1 MKNKDKLIK
10 IIVGVFVVCLVS
22 LGVVLL
28 GNKKSKEI
36 ARNSITNPVEKMVY
50 DLESGKITKDEYI
63 KEFSYLIYDN
73 TKLDNDYKLEV
84 KDPYV
89 IETYY
94 NYLYDYYDDLSE
106 ETKKYV
112 SDKISM
118 KDTIIKTKSIS
129 KSNTNG
135 IVRMADD
142 SSKMYISKAKI
153 SSNNRFIIWYSN
165 EGASAITDEKAE
177 EILNMM
183 EQSLDGILQK
193 YNEKFEYNPKFSSS
207 NESDYKALL
216 KENGI
221 DEKYFKTAFPIYV
234 NNLSVTA
241 VSAYYVRVSL
251 REKLFGLDSTDEL
264 IYSAPYMVFNS
275 RYLSTDYN
283 YYLSNTLNDKTI
295 DPIEEYIVNYMNMK
309 LTAIHELF
317 HHFENENYNASNLAM
332 GGINHLFQ
340 LEMLSEY
347 TAALV
352 FDKEETLNKAIEK
365 LKKYGLTDEELYK
378 YKESSYFYKTATTDN
393 NDTYAETGYS
403 RSVNKPTMIF
413 LGYPSL
419 TFAKVYSDIV
429 NGGRK
434 KLVDNIAAKDYLG
447 RLAFVS
453 GGKYDYVL
461 RKLAEKTLTQDYD
474 KDTYKSP
481 VVLEKTKAKASGNEI
496 KIKEYENVLKQ
507 RRVLCKDDCEYGDEI
522 GYSAIYYYYINPKEY
537 DNKKI
542 YVKPVSNSDI
552 SVVVIGRIGEKF
564 TTEISEGISSNGIEI
579 YVEPYEKYDELVISV
594 VNTSS
599 KNDRN
604 YVIGVKGFD
613 EEIKEN
619 YKVVALKDTID
630 IEPEDEDYKYI
641 SSNQEILEKQK
652 RILTGCDGEVA
663 QNRFKAI
670 KVGEAKV
677 TIDMGN
683 GKTQIVKVKVVDKND
698 YVDISDAP
706 SAIEVGSIGRIDV
719 KTKLTWDNV
728 FRKKYSGVTSS
739 DSSVLEVS
747 ADKSALTDSS
757 FKYKAKKAGVVV
769 VTVRNG
775 SYSSSKRI
783 TVYDKI
789 SLKDYVDSS
798 MTVGDTK
805 EVCINSSVYKL
816 KSEKPSNLEVIKIRK
831 EEDNNYVT
839 EDGYTYEKQ
848 STCSLDSMYLLRAVS
863 NGTVKLKIMYA
874 NKQID
879 DKNITILKS
888 NQKYQLGRLLN
899 EKESYNSPYVI
910 ISDKPTKIKFEIEGI
925 SEKNEKNYKI
935 DCISSSTLKYVPS
948 SKTSYDSN
956 GNGIY
961 FENGK
966 AYGYCNFVGNKIAT
980 GIIGIHINDSRG
992 NVVFT
997 NYESFK
1003 EEGTDDIE
1011 FFDNLLAR
1019 ILLITSLDKIYQNT
1033 EINRNV
1039 LVNVVKNVYF
1049 VEKKKFEAG
1058 NMYSSNDINI
1068 ENSYGE
1074 IIRVE
1079 EFNLSSED
1087 NYEYNKYLP
1096 NIKVTKDKKQFYVI
1110 NDNFKTCFDD
1120 EGVIYC
1126 INEDKEENEFK
1137 SSLWVDN
1144 KLYRKTLDENLI
1156 SRLSLDGNNGYSLS
1170 NAFSY
1175 VEDIQNLYNEKNG
1188 FVKTNNIIFE
1198 GNEYYNNLKTMSVNK
1213 DIGIKN
1219 NGNNYYVNTN
1229 SYDPIV
1235 MPYMVV
1241 DSALSFYK
1249 NITGNDLI
1257 YKYKNEIN
1265 TLNNQMNGW
1274 LKVDATNEEDMFK
1287 YMYAYYYANKYNK
1300 NVSKYINAEKCNYD
1314 DITNLIRTIEND
1326 YINEVVD
1333 N

>member
-1 MKNKDKLIK
+1 MKNKDKLVK
-10 IIVGVFVVCLVS
+10 VIIGVVVVFIVS

-28 GNKKSKEI
+28 GNKKDNTKD
-36 ARNSITNPVEKMVY
+36 SITNPVEKMIY
-50 DLESGKITKDEYI
+50 DLNTGKITKDEYI
-63 KEFSYLIYDN
+63 REFSYLIYDN
-73 TKLDNDYKLEV
+73 AKLNKDYNKEV
-84 KDPYV
+84 KDPHV
-89 IETYY
+89 METYY
-94 NYLYDYYDDLSE
+94 NYVYDYYDDLSE

-118 KDTIIKTKSIS
+118 KGTIIKTKGLS
-129 KSNTNG
+129 KNTTNG
-135 IVRMADD
+135 IIRLADD

-153 SSNNRFIIWYSN
+153 SNNNRFIIWYSN
-165 EGASAITDEKAE
+165 DGASAITDEMAE
-177 EILNMM
+177 EVLNMM
-183 EQSLDGILQK
+183 EQSLDGILQN

-207 NESDYKALL
+207 KESDFKALM

-234 NNLSVTA
+234 NNLSVSA

-251 REKLFGLDSTDEL
+251 REKLFGLGSGDEL

-275 RYLSTDYN
+275 RYLNTDYN
-283 YYLSNTLNDKTI
+283 YYLSKFLGDKTI
-295 DPIEEYIVNYMNMK
+295 DPIEEYIVNYMYMNS
-309 LTAIHELF
+309 TAIHELF
-317 HHFENENYNASNLAM
+317 HHFENENYNASNLTM
-332 GGINHLFQ
+332 GGIDRLFQ

-352 FDKEETLNKAIEK
+352 FDKEEILNNAIEK

-378 YKESSYFYKTATTDN
+378 YKDSSYFYKMATTDS

-403 RSVNKPTMIF
+403 RSVNKPTMVF

-419 TFAKVYSDIV
+419 TFAKVYSDV
-429 NGGRK
+429 VDGGRK
-434 KLVDNIAAKDYLG
+434 KLVNNIAAKDYLG
-447 RLAFVS
+447 RLDFVS

-481 VVLEKTKAKASGNEI
+481 EVLEKTKAKASGDEI

-522 GYSAIYYYYINPKEY
+522 NYSAIHYYYINPKEY
-537 DNKKI
+537 NDKKI
-542 YVKPVSNSDI
+542 YVKPVSNNDI
-552 SVVVIGRIGEKF
+552 SVVVIGRIAEDF
-564 TTEISEGISSNGIEI
+564 TTEISTGISSNGIKI
-579 YVEPYEKYDELVISV
+579 NVELYEKYDELVISV

-604 YVIGVKGFD
+604 YIIGV
-613 EEIKEN
+613 EN
-619 YKVVALKDTID
+619 YERVSSKDEYEVVALKDTID
-630 IEPEDEDYKYI
+630 IEPENEDYKYI

-663 QNRFKAI
+663 QNRFKAVR
-670 KVGEAKV
+670 VGEAKV

-706 SAIEVGSIGRIDV
+706 SALEVGSKGRIDV
-719 KTKLTWDNV
+719 KTKLTWNNL
-728 FRKKYSGVTSS
+728 FKKKYSGVTSS
-739 DSSVLEVS
+739 DSSVLEVE

-757 FKYKAKKAGVVV
+757 FKYVAKKAGVVT

-775 SYSSSKRI
+775 SYTSSKKI
-783 TVYDKI
+783 IVYDKI
-789 SLKDYVDSS
+789 NIEDYVDGK
-798 MTVGDTK
+798 MTVGDVK
-805 EVCINSSVYKL
+805 EVCIDSSVYKL
-816 KSEKPSNLEVIKIRK
+816 RSDDASNLEVIKIKK
-831 EEDNNYVT
+831 EENNNYVT

-848 STCSLDSMYLLRAVS
+848 STCNLNSMYLLRAVS
-863 NGTVKLKIMYA
+863 NGIVKLKIMYA

-879 DKNITILKS
+879 NKNITILRS
-888 NQKYQLGRLLN
+888 NQKYHIGRLLN

-925 SEKNEKNYKI
+925 NEKNEKNYKI
-935 DCISSSTLKYVPS
+935 DCISSTTLKYVPS
-948 SKTSYDSN
+948 SKTNFDSN

-961 FENGK
+961 SENGK
-966 AYGYCNFVGNKIAT
+966 VYGYCNFVGMKIAT
-980 GIIGIHINDSRG
+980 GIIGIHISDSRG

-1003 EEGTDDIE
+1003 EEGIDDIDA
-1011 FFDNLLAR
+1011 FDNLFTR
-1019 ILLITSLDKIYQNT
+1019 IFLMNSLNRIYQST
-1033 EINRNV
+1033 EMSRNI

-1058 NMYSSNDINI
+1058 NMYGSKDINI
-1068 ENSYGE
+1068 ENSYNE
-1074 IIRVE
+1074 IIRVD
-1079 EFNLSSED
+1079 EFNLSNEG

-1126 INEDKEENEFK
+1126 INEDKEENAFQ

-1144 KLYRKTLDENLI
+1144 KLYKKTLDENLI
-1156 SRLSLDGNNGYSLS
+1156 SKLSLDGDNGYSLS

-1188 FVKTNNIIFE
+1188 FIKTNSIVFE
-1198 GNEYYNNLKTMSVNK
+1198 GNEYYNNLETISVNK
-1213 DIGIKN
+1213 DIGIKKDN
-1219 NGNNYYVNTN
+1219 NNYYVNTN
-1229 SYDPIV
+1229 SYDPIT

-1241 DSALSFYK
+1241 DSALNFYK
-1249 NITGNDLI
+1249 NITSYDLI

-1265 TLNNQMNGW
+1265 DLNNKMNGW
-1274 LKVDATNEEDMFK
+1274 LKNNVTTEEDMFK
-1287 YMYAYYYANKYNK
+1287 YMYSYYYAKKYDK
-1300 NVSKYINAEKCNYD
+1300 NISKYINMEKCDYEA
-1314 DITNLIRTIEND
+1314 IVNLIKKIEND
-1326 YINEVVD
+1326 YVDEVV
-1333 N
+1333 NN